1 MTRKN
6 GSEKPQK
13 IKEKERRQQVR
24 KLTKAAAVLLALVLA
39 VFAFTGCTKTGGE
52 VLTLYDA
59 NGLKIEREGVQTRIY
74 DLEGEAEYTFTAHR
88 VKKSAAEPVK
98 EAQTTADTDTIT
110 IQTVHGLIIVT
121 SKATGTTVYI
131 KGARK

>member
-6 GSEKPQK
+6 GNEKPQK

-24 KLTKAAAVLLALVLA
+24 KLTKAAAVLLALIMA
-39 VFAFTGCTKTGGE
+39 VFALTGCTNSKGGIF
-52 VLTLYDA
+52 TLYDA
-59 NGLKIEREGVQTRIY
+59 NGLKIEREGAQTRIY
-74 DLEGEAEYTFTAHR
+74 DLEGDAEYTFTAHR

-121 SKATGTTVYI
+121 SKATGETIYI
-131 KGARK
+131 K

>member
-1 MTRKN
+1 M
-6 GSEKPQK
+6 
-13 IKEKERRQQVR
+13 R
-24 KLTKAAAVLLALVLA
+24 KLTKAAAVLLVLVLA
-39 VFAFTGCTKTGGE
+39 VFALTGCTNSKGGIF
-52 VLTLYDA
+52 TLYDA

-74 DLEGEAEYTFTAHR
+74 DLEGEAEYTFTSHR

-121 SKATGTTVYI
+121 SKATGTTLYI

>member
-1 MTRKN
+1 M
-6 GSEKPQK
+6 
-13 IKEKERRQQVR
+13 R

-39 VFAFTGCTKTGGE
+39 VFALTGCTKTGGE

-59 NGLKIEREGVQTRIY
+59 NGLKIEREGAQTRIY
-74 DLEGEAEYTFTAHR
+74 DLEGDAAYTFTAHR

-121 SKATGTTVYI
+121 SKATGTTLYI

>member
-1 MTRKN
+1 MKSKVTA
-6 GSEKPQK
+6 
-13 IKEKERRQQVR
+13 
-24 KLTKAAAVLLALVLA
+24 LLLALVMA
-39 VFAFTGCTKTGGE
+39 VFALTGCTKTGGE

-74 DLEGEAEYTFTAHR
+74 DLEGDAEYTFTAHR